1 MARRFPFPLPN
12 GWFAVAWADELEP
25 GGVRPLRYFGRDLVL
40 FRSEEGRAHVLDAYC
55 PHLGAHLGHGGAV
68 EGESLRCPFHGWTF
82 DGAGRCTG
90 VPYAERIPTKASLPS
105 WPVTERNG
113 YLYVWHHAGGEEP
126 WFDVP
131 VVPEVGHA
139 DWSPLRK
146 YRWRVRSR
154 NQELAENSVDRAHF
168 RYVHGMANVP
178 DAEVSVEGHVLRSL
192 SRGKMPTPRGV
203 VEGAID
209 SQSHGFGSGFTR
221 FTGIAETVL
230 VASASPV
237 DEEEVDVRFA
247 FTVKSAEGY
256 DADRGVGA
264 AIIQNIVQQMEEDIP
279 IWENKIYR
287 PRPVL
292 CDGDGPI
299 MKLRRWAQQFYSGEA
314 EARA

>member
-1 MARRFPFPLPN
+1 MVRHFPFPIPN

-25 GGVRPLRYFGRDLVL
+25 GDVQPLRYFGRDLVL
-40 FRSEEGRAHVLDAYC
+40 FRTEDGSPHVLDAYC
-55 PHLGAHLGHGGAV
+55 PHLGAHLGHGGRV
-68 EGESLRCPFHGWTF
+68 EGASLRCPFHGWTF
-82 DGAGRCTG
+82 DGAGRCTE
-90 VPYAERIPTKASLPS
+90 VPYAEKIPAKARLPS
-105 WPVTERNG
+105 WPVAERNG
-113 YLYVWHHAGGEEP
+113 YLYVWHHADGAAP
-126 WFDVP
+126 WFEVP
-131 VVPEVGHA
+131 LVPEVG
-139 DWSPLRK
+139 DPEWSPLRC
-146 YRWRVRSR
+146 YRWTVRSR
-154 NQELAENSVDRAHF
+154 NQELGENSVDRAHF

-178 DAEVSVEGHVLRSL
+178 EAEVTVEGHVLRSL

-230 VASASPV
+230 VSSASPV
-237 DEEEVDVRFA
+237 DEERVDVRFA

-264 AIIQNIVQQMEEDIP
+264 AIIQNIVKQMEEDIP

-299 MKLRRWAQQFYSGEA
+299 MKFRRWAQQFYSAGA